1 MRELTVRGIIL
12 GALITLGFT
21 AANVYLGLRV
31 GMTFASSIPAAVI
44 SMALLY
50 RFKDSNILENNIV
63 QTQASAAGTLSIV
76 IFGLPALVMIQVW
89 ADFPFW
95 HTFFICSAGGILGVL
110 YTVPLRR
117 VMVVESDLP
126 YPEGVAAAEVLK
138 VGDSQRHKIE
148 RATSIDESIDSEG
161 SAFTDEPI
169 RSDQSGFLNFGLGA
183 IIASIFGFLTNGLKI
198 FGESINLWITGFGT
212 IFRFSTSFSFALLAA
227 GYLMGVTGG
236 IAVLVG
242 VFFGWGIVVP
252 YLVSNVSIGADQSLI
267 DIANQTWNT
276 RVRFLGA
283 GVIAIAAIWTVG
295 SLIRPIVK
303 AIQQQSKNQ
312 TEHKQ
317 INSGD
322 HTDQDLSNRSLVI
335 LGIISILVLI
345 LVVADFLQV
354 HIPTLNSFWRFSLSL
369 ITVFLSVI
377 FGFLVAAACGYMAG
391 LVGSSSSPI
400 SGIGIIATILMGLV
414 LLAAYSTL
422 TTLNTTV
429 STQMISGLLLFLVS
443 TILAMAA
450 VSNDN
455 LQDLKTGYLVGA
467 NPKKQQI
474 ALIIG
479 CIVGA
484 AVIAPV
490 LNLLYQAYGFAGAMP
505 RPDMNIDQA
514 LAAPQAALMQ
524 QIATGIFSGK
534 LDYSMI
540 VIGLIVGGITIVI
553 DRILRSRGIG
563 SLPPLAVG
571 LGIYLPPAVN
581 TMLGFGA
588 VFSFIIMKVL
598 SKRKVDRLKTEAAEK
613 TGLLIAS
620 GFIVGE
626 SLIGLL
632 LAGLII
638 SSGTANP
645 LMINIGLNENLSLWL
660 GGVSFFSMVAFFYYR
675 VMKS

>member
-95 HTFFICSAGGILGVL
+95 HTFLICSAGGILGVL

-148 RATSIDESIDSEG
+148 RATSIHELESTALI
-161 SAFTDEPI
+161 DEP
-169 RSDQSGFLNFGLGA
+169 SYTDQSGFLNFGLGA
-183 IIASIFGFLTNGLKI
+183 VIASIFGFLTNGLKI

-252 YLVSNVSIGADQSLI
+252 YLVSNVSIGVDQSLI
-267 DIANQTWNT
+267 EIANQTWNT

-303 AIQQQSKNQ
+303 AIQQQTKSQ
-312 TEHKQ
+312 TEHKK
-317 INSGD
+317 INSSD

-354 HIPTLNSFWRFSLSL
+354 HIPTLNLFWRYSLSM
-369 ITVFLSVI
+369 ITVLLSVV

-540 VIGLIVGGITIVI
+540 VIGLIVGAITIVI

-588 VFSFIIMKVL
+588 VLSFIIKKVL

-645 LMINIGLNENLSLWL
+645 LMMNIGLSENSSLWL

-675 VMKS
+675 VIKS